1 LKIALHSAQS
11 LTIEKGKPME
21 QQFTSLKAKISF
33 EQAARMQRRE
43 EYAKIWEQA
52 WQAGHAA
59 GAAHKPR
66 VMTVTDRQ
74 GNLIET
80 VNDGMCGFAW
90 VTVRGANKGFGYWL
104 IKQGLAKRGYIGGA
118 QVWISD
124 YNQSYERKVAHA
136 YAMARVLEA
145 NGIKAYSDGRLD

>member
-1 LKIALHSAQS
+1 
-11 LTIEKGKPME
+11 ME
-21 QQFTSLKAKISF
+21 QQFASLKAKISF

-43 EYAKIWEQA
+43 EYAKIWKQA

-66 VMTVTDRQ
+66 AMTVTDRA

-90 VTVRGANKGFGYWL
+90 LTVFGANKGFGYWL
-104 IKQGLAKRGYIGGA
+104 IKQGLATRGYTKGA

-124 YNQSYERKVAHA
+124 YNQSYERKAAHA
-136 YAMARVLEA
+136 YAMAESLRA
-145 NGIKAYSDGRLD
+145 NGINAYSDGRLD

>member
-1 LKIALHSAQS
+1 
-11 LTIEKGKPME
+11 ME

-43 EYAKIWEQA
+43 QYAKFWQEA

-59 GAAHKPR
+59 AQIKPR

-74 GNLIET
+74 GNVIET

-90 VTVRGANKGFGYWL
+90 LTVRSANKGFGHWL

-124 YNQSYERKVAHA
+124 YSQSYERKIAHA
-136 YAMARVLEA
+136 YAMAESLRA
-145 NGIKAYSDGRLD
+145 NGIDAYSGGRLD